1 MCSREPSWRQ
11 GYFPEA
17 VYPHGGQRSLPHQI
31 PPHAAEIGLGL
42 KVTRC
47 AAEEEEMEERDT
59 AITKESN
66 YGETERDKM
75 FTTVLRIEH
84 WWCCH
89 VWFESSEK
97 SEDEFC

>member
-1 MCSREPSWRQ
+1 
-11 GYFPEA
+11 
-17 VYPHGGQRSLPHQI
+17 
-31 PPHAAEIGLGL
+31 
-42 KVTRC
+42 
-47 AAEEEEMEERDT
+47 MEERDT

-75 FTTVLRIEH
+75 FTTVLRIKH

-97 SEDEFC
+97 SEDEFCWQFTTCYEQDGIGLIRIYLYMWHLSQFNILFAFDILDFYKQFLIFIH